1 MDKQFLQQAIE
12 LSKESVKQDGFPVGA
27 VIVKNGVVISEGLS
41 NGKNNKDATS
51 HAEIE
56 AIRKASQKLDSRDI
70 FDCEIYSSMEPCLM
84 CFSACYWSKIKKIVY
99 AVSKD
104 KLSKQHYEGLHS
116 LEEINSKNNKQIEII
131 HMQELEK
138 EALEIVNNW
147 EELKYAK

>member
-1 MDKQFLQQAIE
+1 MDKKFLQQAIE
-12 LSKESVKQDGFPVGA
+12 LSKESVKQGGFPVGA
-27 VIVKNGVVISEGLS
+27 LIVKNGVVVSEGLS

-56 AIRKASQKLDSRDI
+56 AIRQASKKLDSRDL

-84 CFSACYWSKIKKIVY
+84 CFSACYWAKIKKIVY
-99 AVSKD
+99 AVSKR

-131 HMQELEK
+131 HVEELED
-138 EALEIVNNW
+138 EALKIIKGW
-147 EELKYAK
+147 EEYK

>member
-1 MDKQFLQQAIE
+1 MENFLRQTIE
-12 LSKESVKQDGFPVGA
+12 LSQKSVQEGGFPVGA
-27 VIVKNGVVISEGLS
+27 IIVKGGVVISQGLS

-56 AIRKASQKLDSRDI
+56 AIRNASKKIDSRDLV
-70 FDCEIYSSMEPCLM
+70 DCEVYSSMEPCLM
-84 CFSACYWSKIKKIVY
+84 CFSACYWAKIKKVVY

-131 HMQELEK
+131 HMKELENEGLK
-138 EALEIVNNW
+138 IIQDW
-147 EELKYAK
+147 ENGLK

>member
-12 LSKESVKQDGFPVGA
+12 LSEESIRQGGFPVGA
-27 VIVKNGVVISEGLS
+27 LIVKDGVVISEGLS

-56 AIRKASQKLDSRDI
+56 AIRQASQKIDSRDL
-70 FDCEIYSSMEPCLM
+70 FECEIYSSMEPCLM
-84 CFSACYWSKIKKIVY
+84 CFSACYWAKIKKIVY
-99 AVSKD
+99 AVSKE

-131 HMQELEK
+131 HIKELEN
-138 EALEIVNNW
+138 EALEIIKDW
-147 EELKYAK
+147 EDKK